1 MFVVFD
7 DNFCIWIKMFM
18 NIYISIWL
26 VFKYKWEFVMYE
38 IMFLWNMKIFVIYK
52 YWFLGINMILEKL
65 KYFLI

>member
-26 VFKYKWEFVMYE
+26 VFEYKWEFVLYE
-38 IMFLWNMKIFVIYK
+38 IMFLWNMKIFFIYK
-52 YWFLGINMILEKL
+52 YWFLGINMMLE
-65 KYFLI
+65 